1 MLEKKVPYEFRHIH
15 KLSRDTFPVSTPEG
29 TTVIE
34 TQLQCAVSQQ
44 QHNGINKFF
53 VGSKCGCI
61 LSEQAMQM
69 VGGEEKLD
77 SIEEEKDDAGA
88 KKVKS

>member
-1 MLEKKVPYEFRHIH
+1 MLEKKIPYEFRHIH

-29 TTVIE
+29 TTIVE
-34 TQLQCAVSQQ
+34 TQLECAVSQQ

-69 VGGEEKLD
+69 VGGEEKRD
-77 SIEEEKDDAGA
+77 SNEEAKDEVGL
-88 KKVKS
+88 K